1 MSYSW
6 YLAHLDDVVEERV
19 RNFQELVWYAIR
31 DNDHVALGDL
41 PRLAAGDAG
50 AAKFIGSGGFGIDC
64 LAAGD
69 EFCRALEYIDHVSIF
84 GMDFGLA
91 GLLATAGVDHIVA
104 AVAIEQHRALREC
117 GVHFSAL
124 EVGDFRGRIAGLR
137 ARFRRERIRTGNRQL
152 LILIRARGSTH
163 ADAANDLAV

>member
-31 DNDHVALGDL
+31 DYDHVALGDL
-41 PRLAAGDAG
+41 PRLAADDAG
-50 AAKFIGSGGFGIDC
+50 AAKFIRPRGFGVDR

-69 EFCRALEYIDHVSIF
+69 EFRGALEHIDHVSVL
-84 GMDFGLA
+84 GVDFCLA

-124 EVGDFRGRIAGLR
+124 EVGDFR
-137 ARFRRERIRTGNRQL
+137 
-152 LILIRARGSTH
+152 
-163 ADAANDLAV
+163 